1 MPTAPSILVLFN
13 EPVLPRDHPESES
26 EVDVLETAA
35 DVARTLT
42 TAGFTVRKLGISLD
56 PQPLIDEVKQAR
68 PDAVFNLFEGVPT
81 QLGTEVGVASLLE
94 WLNLPYTGCPS
105 ACLSLGRDKMMSKHL
120 LAGAGLPTAKYAV
133 VDRVPIPEW
142 TSGWPAF
149 VKPALQDA
157 SVGID
162 QGSVVTNV
170 NELEARA
177 KYILDKFGPPLLVEE
192 FVGGREF
199 HVNVIEEGIG
209 AYRPLTVLP
218 FAEIAFREARPDW
231 WPVYTYTA
239 KWDEKSAEYRDSPLV
254 APVELPPE
262 PTAQLRDLAMR
273 AFRLF
278 QCRDFARIDVR
289 MDAAG
294 GFRIMEMNPNP
305 YLISLALVKGLEA
318 VGRSHEQLVVQ
329 MSLAAIARRGTPVAP
344 GAIAMPV
351 GALSA

>member
-1 MPTAPSILVLFN
+1 
-13 EPVLPRDHPESES
+13 
-26 EVDVLETAA
+26 
-35 DVARTLT
+35 
-42 TAGFTVRKLGISLD
+42 
-56 PQPLIDEVKQAR
+56 
-68 PDAVFNLFEGVPT
+68 
-81 QLGTEVGVASLLE
+81 
-94 WLNLPYTGCPS
+94 
-105 ACLSLGRDKMMSKHL
+105 
-120 LAGAGLPTAKYAV
+120 
-133 VDRVPIPEW
+133 
-142 TSGWPAF
+142 
-149 VKPALQDA
+149 
-157 SVGID
+157 
-162 QGSVVTNV
+162 VTNA

-209 AYRPLTVLP
+209 AHRPLTVLP
-218 FAEIAFREARPDW
+218 LAEIAFREARPDW

-289 MDAAG
+289 MDSAG
-294 GFRIMEMNPNP
+294 DFRIMEMNPNP

-344 GAIAMPV
+344 GAITLPVVPMP
-351 GALSA
+351 A